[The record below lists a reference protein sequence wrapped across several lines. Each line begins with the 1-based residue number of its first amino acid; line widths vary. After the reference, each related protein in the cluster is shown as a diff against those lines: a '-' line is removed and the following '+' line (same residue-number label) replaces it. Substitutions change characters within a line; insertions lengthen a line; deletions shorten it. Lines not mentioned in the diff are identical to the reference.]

1 MRILKAENLAKSIG
15 EKVLWQDLTFS
26 IMERERIGIV
36 GVNGTGKS
44 TLLKAIA
51 DQSSVDSGTIT
62 KPKDYTIMYLPQD
75 PEFNPENTVIE
86 QVLSS
91 KNPVNETVKEYE
103 NIVEELSKNPEDEKL
118 QERYYHISRKM
129 DELDGWNRSTR
140 AKTILSK
147 LGIENVHEKIGPLS
161 GGQKKRVALAEVLL
175 HPADLLLLDEP
186 TNHLDFQMMEWLKE
200 ELNRLPSAI
209 LFVTHDRYF
218 LDGVATKIFEIADDR
233 LYTYTGNYKDY
244 IEQKALREEE
254 EAIKQSKARNL
265 YRRELAWIKRG
276 AKARS
281 TKQKARI
288 QRFKELEKSLQNK
301 PKESLVVAS
310 KSSRLGK
317 DVIEMKDCNKSF
329 GGVPILKN
337 FSLLVKP
344 KDRIGIAGVNG
355 SGKST
360 FLNIISGKEP
370 LDEGVIKIGQTVKM
384 AYFPQQIPTLDGNKL
399 IIDFIRETKEQI
411 HTEGKIVT
419 ASQMLERFLF
429 PMSMQRNF
437 IRTLSGGEK
446 KRLYLLKLLME
457 EPNVLLLD
465 EPTNDLDTVTLTV
478 LENFLEDFN
487 GVVIAV
493 SHDRYFLDKVC
504 DQLLIFHGK
513 GHIEKVYGTYSE
525 YLKEAIHQQQ
535 NSQPVKDNKMEE
547 RKHDLPQKKK
557 KMSYMEK
564 REWEEIDE
572 KIASCEEKLAQ
583 IQEEMAS
590 AGSDYDRL
598 EKLMVEERNLN
609 EQLERL
615 IERWAYLS
623 ELADS

>member
-1 MRILKAENLAKSIG
+1 MKILKAENLAKSIG
-15 EKVLWQDLTFS
+15 EKVLWKSLTFS
-26 IMERERIGIV
+26 IAEKERIGIV

-51 DQSSVDSGTIT
+51 NQMSLDSGIIT
-62 KPKDYTIMYLPQD
+62 KPKDYTIQYLPQE
-75 PEFNPENTVIE
+75 PEFDQKKTVLE

-91 KNPVNETVKEYE
+91 KNPVSQTVLEYETV
-103 NIVEELSKNPEDEKL
+103 VEQLAKNPNDEKL
-118 QERYYHISRKM
+118 QERYFRISKAM
-129 DELDGWNRSTR
+129 DDLDGWNQATR
-140 AKTILSK
+140 AKTVLSK
-147 LGIENVHEKIGPLS
+147 LGIDKFHEKIGALS
-161 GGQKKRVALAEVLL
+161 GGQKKRVALAEVML
-175 HPADLLLLDEP
+175 HSADLLLLDEP
-186 TNHLDFQMMEWLKE
+186 TNHLDVQMMDWLKE
-200 ELNRLPSAI
+200 ELIRLPSAV

-218 LDGVATKIFEIADDR
+218 LDGVATKIFEIADGH
-233 LYTYTGNYKDY
+233 LYTYLGNYQDY

-254 EAIKQSKARNL
+254 QAIKQMKARNL

-276 AKARS
+276 AKART

-288 QRFKELEKSLQNK
+288 QRFEELERSLENIS
-301 PKESLVVAS
+301 KENLIVATQS
-310 KSSRLGK
+310 TRLGK
-317 DVIEMKDCNKSF
+317 DVIEMDGCEKSF
-329 GGVPILKN
+329 DDKPILKN

-344 KDRIGIAGVNG
+344 KDRIGIVGVNG

-370 LDEGVIKIGQTVKM
+370 LDKGNIKIGQTVKM
-384 AYFPQQIPTLDGNKL
+384 AYFPQQIPALDGNRR
-399 IIDFIRETKEQI
+399 IIDFIRETKEAI
-411 HTEGKIVT
+411 HTEDKIIS

-478 LENFLEDFN
+478 LENFIEKFN

-504 DQLLIFHGK
+504 DQLLIFHGR
-513 GHIEKVYGTYSE
+513 GHVEKVNGTYSD
-525 YLKEAIHQQQ
+525 YLKVF
-535 NSQPVKDNKMEE
+535 SQKQKETKPAKVQKTEE
-547 RKHDLPQKKK
+547 KKQVSTEKKK

-564 REWEEIDE
+564 REWEQIDE
-572 KIASCEEKLAQ
+572 KIASYEVKLTQ
-583 IQEEMAS
+583 IQEDMTR
-590 AGSDYDRL
+590 AGSNYDQL
-598 EKLMVEERNLN
+598 EKLMVEERKLN
-609 EQLERL
+609 EELERL

-623 ELADS
+623 ELAEM